1 MLAVDGRGFGYE
13 PHALLAV
20 FSDVFLGARPDEVD
34 FEVGEVAAAVVVVG
48 VVGVVAIAAAVDRAA
63 AGEVPVVDVVG
74 PEVLYAS

>member
-1 MLAVDGRGFGYE
+1 
-13 PHALLAV
+13 LLAV

-34 FEVGEVAAAVVVVG
+34 FQVGEVAAVVVG
-48 VVGVVAIAAAVDRAA
+48 VAVVAVTVDRAA